1 MERRRGVR
9 LILGLAVWLAVIVP
23 AVAHPH
29 VLVDARVTVRLDAES
44 RVVALRQ
51 AWTLDEGFSAFAKQ
65 GLDTNGDGRFSR
77 EELAPLAE
85 VNVTSLAEFRWFT
98 HGNQD
103 GRRLT
108 FQRPT
113 DYHLEH
119 DDATGRLTLH
129 FTLALQAP
137 APTKGPG
144 VLLRVFDPE
153 YFVAISLV
161 EDPAAV
167 GREGG
172 AAACRLAVKRP
183 AALDPVAAMELAR
196 VPASVRNLPA
206 NLSQLTADLA
216 NDITVTCP

>member
-51 AWTLDEGFSAFAKQ
+51 AWTLD
-65 GLDTNGDGRFSR
+65 

-144 VLLRVFDPE
+144 VLFRVFDPE
-153 YFVAISLV
+153 YFVASSLV

-172 AAACRLAVKRP
+172 AALL
-183 AALDPVAAMELAR
+183 AALLCDFILQHAEYSGIFPH
-196 VPASVRNLPA
+196 PP
-206 NLSQLTADLA
+206 
-216 NDITVTCP
+216 